1 MARKSVYTKEMILDA
16 AIQIFKRDGSDA
28 ITAKNIAKELNCSI
42 APIYS
47 TYLNLDSIKK
57 DLFLRI
63 EECLLERKLQD
74 KENTERLEM
83 ESLLSRMFK
92 KLNLNENDKEFSNQ
106 ILNFKN
112 SLMKNEN
119 RENIFY
125 SFSNLIALFSKSK
138 ISSLSR
144 SQILTLIAKHKKY
157 ITELRKK

>member
-1 MARKSVYTKEMILDA
+1 MARKSGYTKEMILDA
-16 AIQIFKRDGSDA
+16 AIQIFKREGSDA

-57 DLFLRI
+57 DVLLRI
-63 EECLLERKLQD
+63 ERCLLETKLQG
-74 KENTERLEM
+74 KEDMESLEM

-125 SFSNLIALFSKSK
+125 SFSNLIDLFSKSK
-138 ISSLSR
+138 SSSLSR

-157 ITELRKK
+157 ITEFRKK

>member
-1 MARKSVYTKEMILDA
+1 MARKSGYTKEMILDA
-16 AIQIFKRDGSDA
+16 AIQIFKREGSDA

-57 DLFLRI
+57 DVLLRI
-63 EECLLERKLQD
+63 ERCLLETKLQG
-74 KENTERLEM
+74 KEDMESLEM

-125 SFSNLIALFSKSK
+125 SFSNLIDLFSKSK
-138 ISSLSR
+138 GSSLSR

-157 ITELRKK
+157 ITEFRKK